1 MKSIKRTKIQKI
13 KRKKSIYGGGG
24 DMVGEAWGGFSS
36 KRLRTSGLD
45 NLEVASGL
53 VEIYSRVSSA

>member
-1 MKSIKRTKIQKI
+1 
-13 KRKKSIYGGGG
+13 
-24 DMVGEAWGGFSS
+24 MVGEAWGGFSS

-45 NLEVASGL
+45 HLEVASGL